1 MVLERVNSPQDL
13 KSLTETELETLAAEL
28 RTEIIRICSRGGL
41 HLASSLGTVELT
53 VALHRVFDSPTD
65 RILWDVG
72 HQAYGHKILTGRK
85 ARMDTL
91 KREGGLSGFTKITES
106 EHDAI
111 TVGHAS
117 TSLANALG
125 MCLARDA
132 QGEHYHVVPVIGDG
146 ALTGGMALAALN
158 IIGDRHPRMTIILN
172 DNEMSISPN
181 VGAMNA
187 TFRTLQVQ
195 PWFQSAEEGGKR
207 LVRRFSRPL
216 EALLT
221 RAKDATRTFFDP
233 HSRNP
238 FAAMNIRYVGP
249 VDGHNVRLLTYLLEH
264 IKQLDGPTILH
275 VVTKKGKGLSV
286 AEGDPT
292 YWHSPAK
299 FDPLDPENAG
309 TGSYSWSNAFGD
321 AAAELADE
329 DRRVFVITPAMKEG
343 SGLVDYATRHPD
355 RFIDVGIAEEV
366 AVTTGAGLALRGMK
380 PVVAVYSTFLQR
392 AFDQVIHDVSIEKLN
407 VVFAIDRAGVVGPD
421 GPTHNGVF
429 DLSYLRLVPNMTVA
443 APRNALEL
451 RAMLKGAL
459 EQGGPVGI
467 RYPRGAVA
475 RVAPG
480 TWPNL
485 EWGTWE
491 RLRPGSQVCV
501 LAVGRT
507 VEYAL
512 AAAETVEDVGVVN
525 ARFVKPLDEAMLLE
539 VARTAKAI
547 VTVEDNTV
555 RGGFGAAVL
564 EFLAERDLKVPVR
577 VLGLPDR
584 FLEHAEIASL
594 HAQAGIDADGIRR
607 VLRELGTRPAMLAVG
622 DD

>member
-1 MVLERVNSPQDL
+1 MVLEHVNSPQDL
-13 KSLTETELETLAAEL
+13 KLLTEADLETLAAEL

-85 ARMDTL
+85 NRMDSL

-132 QGEHYHVVPVIGDG
+132 RGEHYHIVPVIGDG

-158 IIGDRHPRMTIILN
+158 IIGDRQPRMTIILN
-172 DNEMSISPN
+172 DNDMSISPN

-187 TFRTLQVQ
+187 TFRNLQVQ
-195 PWFQSAEEGGKR
+195 KWFQSAEEGGKKF
-207 LVRRFSRPL
+207 VRRFSRPL

-249 VDGHNVRLLTYLLEH
+249 VDGHDVRLLTYLLEH
-264 IKQLDGPTILH
+264 IKQLEGPTILH

-299 FDPLDPENAG
+299 FDPLDPESAG

-321 AAAELADE
+321 AMTELAD
-329 DRRVFVITPAMKEG
+329 DDPRVFVITPAMKEG
-343 SGLVDYATRHPD
+343 SGLVEFAAKHGN
-355 RFIDVGIAEEV
+355 RFIDVGIAEDV
-366 AVTTGAGLALRGMK
+366 AVTTGAGMALRGMK

-392 AFDQVIHDVSIEKLN
+392 AFDQVIHDVSIENLD
-407 VVFAIDRAGVVGPD
+407 VTFAVDRAGVVGPD
-421 GPTHNGVF
+421 GPTHNGAF
-429 DLSYLRLVPNMTVA
+429 DLSYLRLIPNLTIA
-443 APRNALEL
+443 APRNAPEL
-451 RAMLKGAL
+451 RAMLRGAI
-459 EQGGPVGI
+459 ERGGPIAI

-475 RVAPG
+475 KVNPG
-480 TWPNL
+480 VWQTL
-485 EWGTWE
+485 EWGSWE
-491 RLRPGSQVCV
+491 RLRPGAQVCI

-512 AAAETVEDVGVVN
+512 AAAESVEGVGVIN
-525 ARFVKPLDEAMLLE
+525 ARFVKPLDEAMLLQ
-539 VARTAKAI
+539 VARNARAI

-555 RGGFGAAVL
+555 RGGFGSAIL
-564 EFLAERDLKVPVR
+564 EWLAEHDFKIPVR

-584 FLEHAEIASL
+584 FLEHAEIGSL
-594 HAQAGIDADGIRR
+594 HARAGIDAEGIKR
-607 VLRELGTRPAMLAVG
+607 VLEELGVRPAMLAVG
-622 DD
+622 D